1 MSAGDPAIW
10 ESVLALDVW
19 AILVWVYDHL
29 PFEIKSYIWMVI
41 LTLLFVI
48 FLTTCCGVLCFF
60 APCCCCAIIYKGY
73 RARQA
78 GRRNRNEADNIAY
91 PSAPP
96 LLAKTIWSTPT
107 ASIYWFGQRPPHTT
121 LDKRLRLFSSV
132 VC

>member
-96 LLAKTIWSTPT
+96 LLAK
-107 ASIYWFGQRPPHTT
+107 
-121 LDKRLRLFSSV
+121 V
-132 VC
+132 